1 MKRLWTSLCALA
13 LILICIVLLPT
24 TAEAAT
30 YSGKSDPKPY
40 TVEFRN
46 WDGKLISSNIEKRNE
61 VLAMLSE
68 ASVIHTGVTARADD
82 QVLLLVTCVG
92 EDTERRA
99 IAARRLREGETEADI
114 AALVR

>member
-1 MKRLWTSLCALA
+1 MQKKIGKKVVIAIAAVLVA

-46 WDGKLISSNIEKRNE
+46 WDGKLISSNTYHYKVRA
-61 VLAMLSE
+61 VD
-68 ASVIHTGVTARADD
+68 TTKTAGLFSA
-82 QVLLLVTCVG
+82 VKSITSK
-92 EDTERRA
+92 
-99 IAARRLREGETEADI
+99 
-114 AALVR
+114 